1 MFLNIENLMFGYET
15 NHRIIDQLN
24 LQIQKGDIVAV
35 EGPSGVGKTTL
46 FKLIAGLETPKKGR
60 IDIDMECMVSHDGAC
75 IMPEKRHVSMMFQ
88 DYALFPHMTI
98 YQNIH
103 YACDDMPKALQK
115 PYVMALLKEVQ
126 MDAYSNRYPHQ
137 LSGGQQQR
145 IALARALASRPKI
158 LLMDEPFSNL
168 DAKLKTQLIETLKT
182 IFHHHQLTV
191 LFATHHEEDIVALA
205 NKRYVLENG
214 ALVDKKSRI

>member
-1 MFLNIENLMFGYET
+1 MFLNIENLVFSYDKKQP
-15 NHRIIDQLN
+15 IIQNLN
-24 LQIQKGDIVAV
+24 LTMNRGDIVAI
-35 EGPSGVGKTTL
+35 EGTSGVGKTTL
-46 FKLIAGLETPKKGR
+46 FKLIAGLQNPNSGR
-60 IDIDMECMVSHDGAC
+60 IDIDMECMVSHDGTC

-103 YACDDMPKALQK
+103 YACDDMPKALRV
-115 PYVMALLKEVQ
+115 PYIMALLKEVQ
-126 MDAYSNRYPHQ
+126 MDTYKDRYPHE

-145 IALARALASRPKI
+145 VALARALASRPKI

-168 DAKLKTQLIETLKT
+168 DAPLKKALIETLKT
-182 IFHHHQLTV
+182 IFKHHQLTV
-191 LFATHHEEDIVALA
+191 LFATHQEEDVVALA
-205 NKRYVLENG
+205 HKRYTLENG